1 MVFAVVMCTPGLLAG
16 SWGYRQVPFKGRV
29 RTSVTRFVPKPPP
42 QPKTLF
48 LLKCKLSFL
57 MCLLNSAAPAPPP
70 LPPMASVGPILDFGV
85 KLGLAGLWFGSSRFS
100 WLAVSEG
107 RLPQKCSQA
116 WRSWS
121 PVPSAM
127 GQAVPCG
134 RGCELR
140 EFVA

>member
-1 MVFAVVMCTPGLLAG
+1 MVFAVVMCTPGCLLGAG
-16 SWGYRQVPFKGRV
+16 VIDKCLLREGLELRSPGLFPSHLPSPRLY
-29 RTSVTRFVPKPPP
+29 
-42 QPKTLF
+42 F

-116 WRSWS
+116 WGSWS
-121 PVPSAM
+121 PVPSVM

-140 EFVA
+140 EFAA